1 MPDKH
6 LSSEFDAELGVISNR
21 VMEEMGGMVES

>member
-21 VMEEMGGMVES
+21 VMEMGGMVES